1 MGVLGPIELKFYKG
15 QIGSD
20 SFIGLKQLT
29 CLEFLAFYSCY
40 LPNNHLEVLSHLT
53 RLTRLTI
60 QKPKDIFTSY
70 SHQEIRSLSSLQNI
84 RELNILRAES
94 ISKTEEYLNALALFP
109 KLESLQKVPLLRSKH
124 IELAKH
130 MTNLQSIYIEALHM
144 EDVAYNHLSEMTKLT
159 RLRIIDAN
167 TTDSTNFM
175 KISALTNLREL
186 QMYNCN
192 MNYDVFKKCP
202 LVQVQLDSMELKS
215 LEWLANCTKLK
226 YLELFYTQ
234 VNDYNGIQYLTQ
246 LEDFSAFATGM
257 TDPALNL
264 IPAKSLTRLVLR
276 SESEITIDGVHEW
289 TLPITAT
296 SLRELD
302 LSNSDFQHVDSE
314 FVRSL
319 FVSPFLQSKTSSIFS

>member
-1 MGVLGPIELKFYKG
+1 M
-15 QIGSD
+15 
-20 SFIGLKQLT
+20 
-29 CLEFLAFYSCY
+29 
-40 LPNNHLEVLSHLT
+40 
-53 RLTRLTI
+53 
-60 QKPKDIFTSY
+60 
-70 SHQEIRSLSSLQNI
+70 
-84 RELNILRAES
+84 NILRAES

-130 MTNLQSIYIEALHM
+130 MTNLQSIYIEALHI
-144 EDVAYNHLSEMTKLT
+144 EDIAYNHISEMTKLT

-167 TTDSTNFM
+167 TVDSKNFM

-186 QMYNCN
+186 QLYNCN
-192 MNYDVFKKCP
+192 MNYEVFKNCP

-215 LEWLANCTKLK
+215 LEWLAHCTKLK
-226 YLELFYTQ
+226 FLEFFYTQ
-234 VNDYNGIQYLTQ
+234 VSDYNGIQYLTQ

-276 SESEITIDGVHEW
+276 GESEVTIDGVHEW
-289 TLPITAT
+289 TLPLAAT
-296 SLRELD
+296 KLRELD
-302 LSNSDFQHVDSE
+302 VSQSNFQDIDSD

-319 FVSPFLQSKTSSIFS
+319 FVSPFLGSLN